1 MEPSSAAQRRTVT
14 SAKQSQQA
22 ATEAATAPAG
32 NVTSRP
38 PSLASAPSTIAESLR
53 SYWESRRSPRAAT
66 SQMLRNLYRT
76 HRGPTRT
83 GVGRRAYVTT
93 SAKVNQAVSRLVALI
108 MRDFVQEW
116 YEKVTDD
123 QEFIGEVSAQ
133 LMLVINEVEKRCRQ
147 VDWVQFIL
155 FEVPDIVHLHIK
167 DSHQCMARLGTV
179 YVGRETSIEA
189 IFQSMQPHVALVMAA
204 DSELAYLRR
213 LSSELLQVFMPPEA
227 QNDGVVHHL
236 LREILACA
244 VLRNVVDAVA
254 DPNTLNEGIIRAVGK
269 YSKREYFN
277 AADMARYITIPV
289 GIDGEA
295 GQAGGND
302 KEGDEEP
309 VSPTQNH
316 GMPPASVETMLREA
330 QTSQI
335 SPSGDAT
342 RQRSSSSG
350 SAGLARMRASAAV
363 GGKERDIAAA
373 TADSNASKRAS
384 MDSRRAPR
392 ISSPLMNRMS
402 TSSLG
407 EDGGRL
413 TSAAIAVGG
422 SSAAIAGS
430 GQGGTLERL
439 SSQLSFGSR
448 WLISDLFSQARW
460 RGWKNNT
467 IRGLVY
473 LHLIIVQAFSRM
485 FSVFSEYT
493 FSLNQLW
500 QYDSIQG
507 SYRGAIEPIL
517 ALVNALLLLDRYNHW
532 AWVQFLFYIFPL
544 VNILAG
550 AAIDRTLVKVVDFL
564 LSEQQVASYVDL
576 LIENLWK
583 PENGGKFKPKDR
595 PYKTLEQETLLRED
609 AAELVAELLPYVATK
624 FFYGSSEPERL
635 LAAQRIL
642 EPFENRQLNKHL
654 VYNLLDAIVGKIAP
668 ELLEARPA
676 S

>member
-1 MEPSSAAQRRTVT
+1 MESSVGQRHPAMSAQ
-14 SAKQSQQA
+14 QSQQA
-22 ATEAATAPAG
+22 ATEAAAG
-32 NVTSRP
+32 TSSRP

-53 SYWESRRSPRAAT
+53 SYWESRRSPRAAAG
-66 SQMLRNLYRT
+66 QMLRNLYRAP
-76 HRGPTRT
+76 RGLARASTS
-83 GVGRRAYVTT
+83 RRAYVTT
-93 SAKVNQAVSRLVALI
+93 SAKVNQSVSRLVSLI

-123 QEFIGEVSAQ
+123 REFLGEVSTQ
-133 LMLVINEVEKRCRQ
+133 LVLVVNEMEKRCRQ
-147 VDWVQFIL
+147 IDWVQFIL

-189 IFQSMQPHVALVMAA
+189 IFQSMQPHVALTMAA

-213 LSSELLQVFMPPEA
+213 LSSELLFVFMPPEA
-227 QNDGVVHHL
+227 QNDEIVHHL

-269 YSKREYFN
+269 YSKKEYFN
-277 AADMARYITIPV
+277 AADIARYSTIPV
-289 GIDGEA
+289 SIDSEA
-295 GQAGGND
+295 DQPGG
-302 KEGDEEP
+302 KEGGGGSS
-309 VSPTQNH
+309 SPAQSH
-316 GMPPASVETMLREA
+316 GGPAASVETMLREA
-330 QTSQI
+330 QTTQI
-335 SPSGDAT
+335 GASGDAA
-342 RQRSSSSG
+342 RKRSSTSG
-350 SAGLARMRASAAV
+350 SAGLSRTL
-363 GGKERDIAAA
+363 EAAA
-373 TADSNASKRAS
+373 TEIGSAPKRVS

-392 ISSPLMNRMS
+392 VSSPLMNRLS
-402 TSSLG
+402 TSSLAD
-407 EDGGRL
+407 DGGRL
-413 TSAAIAVGG
+413 TSAAAAVGSSN
-422 SSAAIAGS
+422 SSAAVEG
-430 GQGGTLERL
+430 GQGSILERL

-467 IRGLVY
+467 IRSLVY
-473 LHLIIVQAFSRM
+473 LHLIIIQAFSRI

-500 QYDSIQG
+500 QADTMQG
-507 SYRGAIEPIL
+507 GYRGAIEPIL

-532 AWVQFLFYIFPL
+532 AWVQFIFYIFPL

-564 LSEQQVASYVDL
+564 LSEQQVASYVDML
-576 LIENLWK
+576 VENLWK
-583 PENGGKFKPKDR
+583 PENGGKFKTKDR
-595 PYKTLEQETLLRED
+595 PYKTLEQETMLRDD

-624 FFYGSSEPERL
+624 FFYGPSDPERL

-654 VYNLLDAIVGKIAP
+654 AYNLLDAIVGKIAP
-668 ELLEARPA
+668 ELKEIKPLA
-676 S
+676 

>member
-1 MEPSSAAQRRTVT
+1 
-14 SAKQSQQA
+14 
-22 ATEAATAPAG
+22 
-32 NVTSRP
+32 
-38 PSLASAPSTIAESLR
+38 
-53 SYWESRRSPRAAT
+53 
-66 SQMLRNLYRT
+66 
-76 HRGPTRT
+76 
-83 GVGRRAYVTT
+83 
-93 SAKVNQAVSRLVALI
+93 

-350 SAGLARMRASAAV
+350 SAGLARMRASAA
-363 GGKERDIAAA
+363 
-373 TADSNASKRAS
+373 
-384 MDSRRAPR
+384 
-392 ISSPLMNRMS
+392 
-402 TSSLG
+402 
-407 EDGGRL
+407 
-413 TSAAIAVGG
+413 
-422 SSAAIAGS
+422 
-430 GQGGTLERL
+430 
-439 SSQLSFGSR
+439 
-448 WLISDLFSQARW
+448 ARW

-654 VYNLLDAIVGKIAP
+654 VYSLLDAIVGKIAP

>member
-1 MEPSSAAQRRTVT
+1 MESSVAQRRTAT
-14 SAKQSQQA
+14 SARHSQQA
-22 ATEAATAPAG
+22 ANEATAA
-32 NVTSRP
+32 SRP
-38 PSLASAPSTIAESLR
+38 SSVASAPSTLAESLR
-53 SYWESRRSPRAAT
+53 SYWESRRSPRAAA
-66 SQMLRNLYRT
+66 SQMLRSLYRT
-76 HRGPTRT
+76 PRGQART
-83 GVGRRAYVTT
+83 GIGRRAYVTT

-123 QEFIGEVSAQ
+123 REFLGEVSSQ
-133 LMLVINEVEKRCRQ
+133 IMLVVNEIEKRCRQ
-147 VDWVQFIL
+147 VDWVEFIL
-155 FEVPDIVHLHIK
+155 FELPDIVHLHIK

-189 IFQSMQPHVALVMAA
+189 IFQSMQPHVALAMAA

-227 QNDGVVHHL
+227 QNDEVVHHL
-236 LREILACA
+236 MREILACA

-269 YSKREYFN
+269 YSKREYFS
-277 AADMARYITIPV
+277 AADMTRYITIPV
-289 GIDGEA
+289 SIDGEA
-295 GQAGGND
+295 DQAGDSG
-302 KEGDEEP
+302 KEGVEEP
-309 VSPTQNH
+309 VSPAQSH
-316 GMPPASVETMLREA
+316 GMPPPSVETMLREA
-330 QTSQI
+330 QTSRI
-335 SPSGDAT
+335 GASGDAA
-342 RQRSSSSG
+342 RKRSSSSG
-350 SAGLARMRASAAV
+350 NASLARMRATAAA
-363 GGKERDIAAA
+363 GGKERTVA
-373 TADSNASKRAS
+373 TDSNAPKRVS
-384 MDSRRAPR
+384 VDSRRAPR
-392 ISSPLMNRMS
+392 VSSPLMNRMS

-407 EDGGRL
+407 DDSSRL
-413 TSAAIAVGG
+413 TSTASAVGG
-422 SSAAIAGS
+422 SSTAIAEG
-430 GQGGTLERL
+430 GQGSVLERL

-473 LHLIIVQAFSRM
+473 LHLIIIQAFSRI

-500 QYDSIQG
+500 QPDTIQA

-544 VNILAG
+544 INILAG

-564 LSEQQVASYVDL
+564 LSEQQVESYVDL

-583 PENGGKFKPKDR
+583 PENGGKFKSKDR
-595 PYKTLEQETLLRED
+595 PYKTLEQETMLRDD

-624 FFYGSSEPERL
+624 FFYGPSESERL

-654 VYNLLDAIVGKIAP
+654 VYNILDAVVGKIAP
-668 ELLEARPA
+668 ELKEIK

>member
-1 MEPSSAAQRRTVT
+1 MASSAQ
-14 SAKQSQQA
+14 QSQHV
-22 ATEAATAPAG
+22 ATDAGVATA
-32 NVTSRP
+32 SRP

-53 SYWESRRSPRAAT
+53 SYWESRRSPRVVA
-66 SQMLRNLYRT
+66 SQMLRSLYRAP
-76 HRGPTRT
+76 RGQTKSN
-83 GVGRRAYVTT
+83 VGRRAYVTT
-93 SAKVNQAVSRLVALI
+93 STKVNQSVSRLISLV

-123 QEFIGEVSAQ
+123 REFLDEVLAQ
-133 LMLVINEVEKRCRQ
+133 LVLVVNEVEKRCRQ
-147 VDWVQFIL
+147 IDWVQFIL
-155 FEVPDIVHLHIK
+155 FEAPDIVHLHVK

-179 YVGRETSIEA
+179 YVGRATSIEA
-189 IFQSMQPHVALVMAA
+189 IFQSMQPHVALTMAA

-213 LSSELLQVFMPPEA
+213 LSSELLLVLMPPEA
-227 QNDGVVHHL
+227 QNDEIVHHL

-269 YSKREYFN
+269 YSKKEYFN
-277 AADMARYITIPV
+277 AADINRYSTIPV
-289 GIDGEA
+289 SIDGEA
-295 GQAGGND
+295 DMLGKEAGA
-302 KEGDEEP
+302 EART
-309 VSPTQNH
+309 SPTQSQ
-316 GMPPASVETMLREA
+316 GMAVASVETMLHEA
-330 QTSQI
+330 QTTQI
-335 SPSGDAT
+335 GASGVASA
-342 RQRSSSSG
+342 RKRSSSGGSPSLARRRVVANVVADG
-350 SAGLARMRASAAV
+350 SAP
-363 GGKERDIAAA
+363 
-373 TADSNASKRAS
+373 KRTS
-384 MDSRRAPR
+384 MDSRRTPR
-392 ISSPLMNRMS
+392 VSSPLMNRMS
-402 TSSLG
+402 TSSLA
-407 EDGGRL
+407 DDDGRL
-413 TSAAIAVGG
+413 ASAAIAVSNGT
-422 SSAAIAGS
+422 STTSAQG
-430 GQGGTLERL
+430 GQGSIMERL

-500 QYDSIQG
+500 QPDTMQG

-532 AWVQFLFYIFPL
+532 AWVQFIFYIFPL
-544 VNILAG
+544 INILAG

-576 LIENLWK
+576 LVENLWK
-583 PENGGKFKPKDR
+583 PENGGKFKTKDR
-595 PYKTLEQETLLRED
+595 PYKTLEQETMLRDD

-624 FFYGSSEPERL
+624 FFYGPSEPERL

-654 VYNLLDAIVGKIAP
+654 VYTILDAIVGKLAP
-668 ELLEARPA
+668 ELKEIKPA
-676 S
+676 T